1 MLNFYDFYTSI
12 CKNNTFFSLILLKL
26 ILKIHFLLTKNKK
39 DAIILYV
46 KVSSI
51 IVIGGWLD
59 VGISRL

>member
-1 MLNFYDFYTSI
+1 MVFIRLFAKTRL
-12 CKNNTFFSLILLKL
+12 FSLILLKL

>member
-1 MLNFYDFYTSI
+1 MIFIRLFAKI
-12 CKNNTFFSLILLKL
+12 RLLFAN